1 MKYNKELKIGI
12 TVIVAIALLLFGVNF
27 LKGINYFN
35 TNRTF
40 YTSYGNVQELVP
52 GSVIKFRGKQI
63 GVVQDVRLNEA
74 QDRLITVLS
83 IDEADLRIPKD
94 SKARLASSFLGTS
107 TIEIILGEDYDH
119 LLKPNDTIQP
129 AFKYGISEIA
139 TQKIDPIEKQVN
151 TLLERLNKSLASI
164 DTVLGDDGENL
175 RKMMLSLRSTVNTL
189 NTTVK
194 DVDDMVKASSGDI
207 KATLSNVA
215 EITQN
220 LKNSNEK
227 ITNLISNFSDIS
239 DSLKGADIA
248 GAVAESK
255 AALAGVT
262 KVMEEINN
270 GDGSA
275 HQLIYSDSLINNV
288 NAMLEETERLVKNIK
303 EHPKRYLQFAVFGRK
318 DKGIKLDAEDERKL
332 RELLDKQP

>member
-12 TVIVAIALLLFGVNF
+12 TVIVAIALLLFGINF

-207 KATLSNVA
+207 KTTLSNVA

-318 DKGIKLDAEDERKL
+318 DKGIKLDSEDERKL